1 MVKDYLATLKNAGNY
16 SWAEIS
22 NLSGLPEATI
32 RKVFS
37 GETADPRFET
47 IVKLV
52 LAMGGDLSDAISNS
66 KKKEIEVS
74 STISLKE
81 SCDMRMADQRE
92 YIESLK
98 RDKKVLSIAVA
109 VLTIII
115 IINLAICVA
124 F

>member
-1 MVKDYLATLKNAGNY
+1 MVKDYLASLKEAGDF
-16 SWAEIS
+16 SWADIS
-22 NLSGLPEATI
+22 NLTGLPESTI

-47 IVKLV
+47 VAKIVI
-52 LAMGGDLSDAISNS
+52 AMGGDLSDAISNT
-66 KKKEIEVS
+66 KRKEIEVN

-81 SCDMRMADQRE
+81 SCDQRLADQRE

-98 RDKKVLSIAVA
+98 RDKMVLSVAVGVLTTSIIIILAIAVA
-109 VLTIII
+109 
-115 IINLAICVA
+115 

>member
-1 MVKDYLATLKNAGNY
+1 MVKDYLATLKNAGDY

-22 NLSGLPEATI
+22 NISGYPESTI
-32 RKVFS
+32 RKIFS

-47 IVKLV
+47 VAKIV

-66 KKKEIEVS
+66 KKKEIEIS

-81 SCDMRMADQRE
+81 SCDQRLADQRE
-92 YIESLK
+92 YIDSLK
-98 RDKKVLSIAVA
+98 RDKKMLGVAVA
-109 VLTIII
+109 VLTTVTIII
-115 IINLAICVA
+115 LAICVA

>member
-1 MVKDYLATLKNAGNY
+1 MVKDYLTTLKNAGDF

-22 NLSGLPEATI
+22 NISGYPESTI
-32 RKVFS
+32 RKIFS

-47 IVKLV
+47 VAKIVLG
-52 LAMGGDLSDAISNS
+52 MGGNLDDAISSS

-81 SCDMRMADQRE
+81 SCDQRLADQRE
-92 YIESLK
+92 YIDSLK
-98 RDKKVLSIAVA
+98 RDKKMLGVAVA
-109 VLTIII
+109 VLTAIII
-115 IINLAICVA
+115 IILAICVA

>member
-1 MVKDYLATLKNAGNY
+1 MVKDYLWKLKEAGGY
-16 SWAEIS
+16 SWADLANIT
-22 NLSGLPEATI
+22 GHPESTI

-37 GETADPRFET
+37 GETADPRFDT
-47 IVKLV
+47 IAKLV
-52 LAMGGDLSDAISNS
+52 IGMGGNMDDAISNN
-66 KKKEIEVS
+66 KKKEIEVN

-81 SCDMRMADQRE
+81 SCDQRLADQRE

-109 VLTIII
+109 ALTIII
-115 IINLAICVA
+115 VIILAICVT

>member
-1 MVKDYLATLKNAGNY
+1 MVKDYLVNLKNAGNY
-16 SWAEIS
+16 SWSEIS
-22 NLSGLPEATI
+22 NLSGIPEATI
-32 RKVFS
+32 RKIFS

-47 IVKLV
+47 VAKIV

-81 SCDMRMADQRE
+81 SCDQRLADQRE
-92 YIESLK
+92 YIDSLK

-109 VLTIII
+109 VLTTIIVI
-115 IINLAICVA
+115 FLAIVVA

>member
-1 MVKDYLATLKNAGNY
+1 MVKDYLVNLKNAGNY

-22 NLSGLPEATI
+22 NISGLPEATI

-37 GETADPRFET
+37 GETADPRFDT
-47 IVKLV
+47 VAKIV
-52 LAMGGDLSDAISNS
+52 LAMGGDLSDAISNT

-98 RDKKVLSIAVA
+98 RDKKMLGVVVA
-109 VLTIII
+109 VLTSIII
-115 IINLAICVA
+115 TILAICVA

>member
-1 MVKDYLATLKNAGNY
+1 MVKDYLATLKNAGDF

-22 NLSGLPEATI
+22 NISGYPESTI
-32 RKVFS
+32 RKIFS
-37 GETADPRFET
+37 GETSDPRFET
-47 IVKLV
+47 VAKIV

-81 SCDMRMADQRE
+81 SCDQRIADKRV
-92 YIESLK
+92 YIDSLK
-98 RDKKVLSIAVA
+98 RDKKMLSVAVA
-109 VLTIII
+109 VLTTIII
-115 IINLAICVA
+115 IILAISVA

>member
-1 MVKDYLATLKNAGNY
+1 MVKDYLATLKNAGDY

-22 NLSGLPEATI
+22 NITGLPESTI

-37 GETADPRFET
+37 GETADPRFDT
-47 IVKLV
+47 VAKIVI
-52 LAMGGDLSDAISNS
+52 AMGGDLSDAISNT

-92 YIESLK
+92 YIDSLK
-98 RDKKVLSIAVA
+98 RDKKMLGVVVA
-109 VLTIII
+109 VLTMIII
-115 IINLAICVA
+115 IILAISVA

>member
-1 MVKDYLATLKNAGNY
+1 MVKDYLHALKDAGDY
-16 SWAEIS
+16 SWADIS
-22 NLSGLPEATI
+22 SVSGYPESTI
-32 RKVFS
+32 RKIFS

-47 IVKLV
+47 VAKIV
-52 LAMGGDLSDAISNS
+52 LAMGGDLGEAISHS

-81 SCDMRMADQRE
+81 SCDQRLADQME
-92 YIESLK
+92 YIDSLK

-109 VLTIII
+109 VLTSIII
-115 IINLAICVA
+115 IILAIAVA

>member
-1 MVKDYLATLKNAGNY
+1 MVKDYLVNLKNAGGY
-16 SWAEIS
+16 SWADIS
-22 NLSGLPEATI
+22 NITGLPESTI
-32 RKVFS
+32 RKIFS

-47 IVKLV
+47 VAKIV
-52 LAMGGDLSDAISNS
+52 LAMGGDLSDAISSS

-81 SCDMRMADQRE
+81 SCDQRLADQME
-92 YIESLK
+92 YINSLK

-109 VLTIII
+109 VLTTIIVI
-115 IINLAICVA
+115 ILAICVA

>member
-1 MVKDYLATLKNAGNY
+1 MVKEYLWKLKEAGNY
-16 SWAEIS
+16 SWADLANIT
-22 NLSGLPEATI
+22 GHPESTI

-37 GETADPRFET
+37 GETADPRFDT
-47 IVKLV
+47 IAKLV
-52 LAMGGDLSDAISNS
+52 IGMGGNLDDAISNS

-81 SCDMRMADQRE
+81 SCDLRMADQRE

-98 RDKKVLSIAVA
+98 KDKKLLSVAVA
-109 VLTIII
+109 VLTTILVII
-115 IINLAICVA
+115 LAIAVA

>member
-1 MVKDYLATLKNAGNY
+1 MVKDYLHTLKDAGDY
-16 SWAEIS
+16 SWVDIS
-22 NLSGLPEATI
+22 SISGYPESTI
-32 RKVFS
+32 RKIFS

-47 IVKLV
+47 VAKIVI
-52 LAMGGDLSDAISNS
+52 AMGGDLGEAISHS

-81 SCDMRMADQRE
+81 SCDQRLADQRE
-92 YIESLK
+92 YIDSLK
-98 RDKKVLSIAVA
+98 RDKKMLGVAVA

-115 IINLAICVA
+115 IIMLAIHVA

>member
-1 MVKDYLATLKNAGNY
+1 MVKDYLQNLKNAGDF

-22 NLSGLPEATI
+22 NISGYPESTI
-32 RKVFS
+32 RKIFS

-47 IVKLV
+47 VAKIV

-81 SCDMRMADQRE
+81 SCDQRLADQRE
-92 YIESLK
+92 YIDSLK
-98 RDKKVLSIAVA
+98 RDKQMLGVAVA

-115 IINLAICVA
+115 IIILAICVA

>member
-1 MVKDYLATLKNAGNY
+1 MVKDYLHTLKDAGDY
-16 SWAEIS
+16 SWTDIS
-22 NLSGLPEATI
+22 TMSGYPESTI
-32 RKVFS
+32 RKIFS

-47 IVKLV
+47 VAKIVI
-52 LAMGGDLSDAISNS
+52 AMGGDLGEAISHS

-81 SCDMRMADQRE
+81 SCDQRLADQRE
-92 YIESLK
+92 YIDSLK
-98 RDKKVLSIAVA
+98 RDKMVLSCAVG

-115 IINLAICVA
+115 IIILAICVA

>member
-1 MVKDYLATLKNAGNY
+1 MVKDYLATLKNAGDY

-22 NLSGLPEATI
+22 NITGLPESTI

-47 IVKLV
+47 VAKIVI
-52 LAMGGDLSDAISNS
+52 AMGGDLGDAISNT

-81 SCDMRMADQRE
+81 SCDQRLADQRE
-92 YIESLK
+92 YMDSLK
-98 RDKKVLSIAVA
+98 RDKKMLGVAVA
-109 VLTIII
+109 VLTTVTIII
-115 IINLAICVA
+115 LAICVA

>member
-1 MVKDYLATLKNAGNY
+1 MVKDYLTTLKNAGDF

-22 NLSGLPEATI
+22 NISGYPDSTI
-32 RKVFS
+32 RKIFS

-47 IVKLV
+47 VAKIVLG
-52 LAMGGDLSDAISNS
+52 MGGNLDDAISSS

-81 SCDMRMADQRE
+81 SCDQRLADQRE
-92 YIESLK
+92 YIDSLK
-98 RDKKVLSIAVA
+98 RDKKMLGVAVA
-109 VLTIII
+109 VLTSIII
-115 IINLAICVA
+115 ITLAICVA

>member
-1 MVKDYLATLKNAGNY
+1 MVKDYLATLKNAGDY

-22 NLSGLPEATI
+22 NISGYPESTI
-32 RKVFS
+32 RKIFS

-47 IVKLV
+47 VAKIVLG
-52 LAMGGDLSDAISNS
+52 MGGNLDDAISSS

-81 SCDMRMADQRE
+81 SCDQRLADQRE
-92 YIESLK
+92 YIDSLK
-98 RDKKVLSIAVA
+98 RDKKMLGVAVA
-109 VLTIII
+109 VLTTTIII
-115 IINLAICVA
+115 ILAICVA

>member
-1 MVKDYLATLKNAGNY
+1 MVKDYLHTLKDAGGY
-16 SWAEIS
+16 SWADIS
-22 NLSGLPEATI
+22 SISGYPESTI
-32 RKVFS
+32 RKIFS

-47 IVKLV
+47 VAKIVI
-52 LAMGGDLSDAISNS
+52 AMGGDLGEAISHS

-81 SCDMRMADQRE
+81 SCDQRLADQRE
-92 YIESLK
+92 YIDSLK
-98 RDKKVLSIAVA
+98 RDKKMLGVAVA

-115 IINLAICVA
+115 IITLAICVA

>member
-1 MVKDYLATLKNAGNY
+1 MVKDYLTTLKNAGDF

-22 NLSGLPEATI
+22 NISGYPESTI
-32 RKVFS
+32 RKIFS

-47 IVKLV
+47 VAKIVLG
-52 LAMGGDLSDAISNS
+52 MGGNLDDAISSS

-81 SCDMRMADQRE
+81 SCDQRLADQRE
-92 YIESLK
+92 YIDSLK
-98 RDKKVLSIAVA
+98 RDKKMLGVAVA
-109 VLTIII
+109 VLTSIII
-115 IINLAICVA
+115 ITLAICVA

>member
-1 MVKDYLATLKNAGNY
+1 MVKDYLHTLKETGDY
-16 SWAEIS
+16 SWADIS
-22 NLSGLPEATI
+22 SMSGYPESTI
-32 RKVFS
+32 RKIFS

-47 IVKLV
+47 VAKIVLS
-52 LAMGGDLSDAISNS
+52 MGGDLGEAISHS

-81 SCDMRMADQRE
+81 SCDQRLADQRE
-92 YIESLK
+92 YIDSLK
-98 RDKKVLSIAVA
+98 RDKKMLGVAVA

-115 IINLAICVA
+115 IIMLAIHVA

>member
-1 MVKDYLATLKNAGNY
+1 MVRDYLHSLKNAGDF

-22 NLSGLPEATI
+22 NISGYPESTI
-32 RKVFS
+32 RKIFS

-47 IVKLV
+47 VAKIV
-52 LAMGGDLSDAISNS
+52 LAMGGDLSDAISHS

-81 SCDMRMADQRE
+81 SCDQRLADQRE
-92 YIESLK
+92 YIDSLK
-98 RDKKVLSIAVA
+98 RDKKMLGVAVA
-109 VLTIII
+109 VLTTIII
-115 IINLAICVA
+115 IILAICVA

>member
-1 MVKDYLATLKNAGNY
+1 MVKDYLHTLKDAGDY
-16 SWAEIS
+16 SWADIS
-22 NLSGLPEATI
+22 SISGYPESTI
-32 RKVFS
+32 RKIFS

-47 IVKLV
+47 VAKIVI
-52 LAMGGDLSDAISNS
+52 AMGGDLGDAISHS

-81 SCDMRMADQRE
+81 SCDQRLADQRE
-92 YIESLK
+92 YINSLK

-109 VLTIII
+109 VLTAIII
-115 IINLAICVA
+115 TILAICVA

>member
-1 MVKDYLATLKNAGNY
+1 MVKDYLASLKNAGDY

-22 NLSGLPEATI
+22 SITGLPESTI
-32 RKVFS
+32 RKIFS

-47 IVKLV
+47 VAKIVI
-52 LAMGGDLSDAISNS
+52 AMGGDLSDAISNT
-66 KKKEIEVS
+66 KRNEIVVS

-81 SCDMRMADQRE
+81 SCDQRLADQKE
-92 YIESLK
+92 YIDSLK
-98 RDKKVLSIAVA
+98 RDKRVLSVAVA

-115 IINLAICVA
+115 IIMLAIHVA

>member
-1 MVKDYLATLKNAGNY
+1 MVKDYLASLKEAGDF
-16 SWAEIS
+16 SWADIS
-22 NLSGLPEATI
+22 NLTGLPESTI

-47 IVKLV
+47 VAKIVI
-52 LAMGGDLSDAISNS
+52 AMGGDLSDAISNT
-66 KKKEIEVS
+66 KRKEIEVN

-81 SCDMRMADQRE
+81 SCDQRLADQRE

-98 RDKKVLSIAVA
+98 RDKMVLSVA
-109 VLTIII
+109 VGVLTTIII
-115 IINLAICVA
+115 IILAIAVA

>member
-1 MVKDYLATLKNAGNY
+1 MVKDYLQNLKNAGDF

-22 NLSGLPEATI
+22 NISGYPESTI
-32 RKVFS
+32 RKIFS

-47 IVKLV
+47 VAKIV

-81 SCDMRMADQRE
+81 SCDQRLADQRE

-98 RDKKVLSIAVA
+98 RDKKMLGVAVA
-109 VLTIII
+109 VLTTIII
-115 IINLAICVA
+115 TILAICVA

>member
-1 MVKDYLATLKNAGNY
+1 MVKDYLATLKNAGDY

-22 NLSGLPEATI
+22 NITGLPESTI

-37 GETADPRFET
+37 GETADPRFDT
-47 IVKLV
+47 VAKIVI
-52 LAMGGDLSDAISNS
+52 AMGGDLSDAISNT

-98 RDKKVLSIAVA
+98 RDKKMLGVVVA
-109 VLTIII
+109 VLTSIII
-115 IINLAICVA
+115 TILAICVA